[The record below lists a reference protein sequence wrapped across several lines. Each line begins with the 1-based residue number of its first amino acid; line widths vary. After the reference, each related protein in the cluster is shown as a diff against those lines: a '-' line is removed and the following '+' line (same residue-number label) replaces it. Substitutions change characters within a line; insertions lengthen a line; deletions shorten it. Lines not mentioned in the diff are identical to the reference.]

1 MGCVP
6 SKIQKLTIFSG
17 MEFNF
22 NKYGRST
29 IDSLGTPY
37 DYGSVMH
44 YDSRAFSRNGR
55 PTIVPKQQGVSSAK
69 HCLHVIQIF
78 KKELILIKGTL
89 SICRHLVV
97 SSVLIF
103 HSCLRYKT
111 LLFHNLSQSFLIVT
125 FSFVSVVLQLPLL
138 TVLPNKTIY

>member
-1 MGCVP
+1 
-6 SKIQKLTIFSG
+6 

-55 PTIVPKQQGVSSAK
+55 PTIVPKQQGVSSG
-69 HCLHVIQIF
+69 
-78 KKELILIKGTL
+78 E
-89 SICRHLVV
+89 
-97 SSVLIF
+97 
-103 HSCLRYKT
+103 
-111 LLFHNLSQSFLIVT
+111 QSLM
-125 FSFVSVVLQLPLL
+125 
-138 TVLPNKTIY
+138 

>member
-1 MGCVP
+1 
-6 SKIQKLTIFSG
+6 
-17 MEFNF
+17 MEYNF

-78 KKELILIKGTL
+78 KKE
-89 SICRHLVV
+89 
-97 SSVLIF
+97 
-103 HSCLRYKT
+103 Y
-111 LLFHNLSQSFLIVT
+111 
-125 FSFVSVVLQLPLL
+125 
-138 TVLPNKTIY
+138 